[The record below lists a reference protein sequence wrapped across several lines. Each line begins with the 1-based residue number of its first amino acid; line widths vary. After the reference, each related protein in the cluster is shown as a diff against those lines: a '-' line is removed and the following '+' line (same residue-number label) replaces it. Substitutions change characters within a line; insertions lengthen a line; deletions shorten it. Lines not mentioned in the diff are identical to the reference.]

1 MVGITPGL
9 CLMLCVFRKLQRK
22 CTSQVFRV
30 SLHHLSMIKNLIFLV
45 TFLIFAAAK
54 AQNTSGKVYAGDKR
68 VPGVLVENRTQK
80 KSTVTTDAGDFSIA
94 ARLNDS
100 LVFSAPFMETQ
111 VFIVEQEKLEQRWVV
126 ALNEN
131 LNELDEVRLTEAP
144 KPKEFNQEEYTA
156 KVNDLVKRDYQLN
169 PQAYRP
175 QYTSQGID
183 FIMLAKRF
191 ASLFKKDP
199 SKKEKDYGVISYE
212 RIQQL
217 FATDAYF
224 DQKFLREQ
232 LKIEAEYQNLF
243 FEYVGAVNL
252 DGILLETEHQLD
264 LLKEL
269 LALSESFNAEIKK
282 FKQEGLAKPG
292 SN

>member
-1 MVGITPGL
+1 
-9 CLMLCVFRKLQRK
+9 
-22 CTSQVFRV
+22 
-30 SLHHLSMIKNLIFLV
+30 MIRNLIFLV

-68 VPGVLVENRTQK
+68 VPGVLVENRTQN

-111 VFIVEQEKLEQRWVV
+111 VFIVEQEQLEQRWVV

-217 FATDAYF
+217 FVTDSYF

-269 LALSESFNAEIKK
+269 LALSESFNAEIKNYK
-282 FKQEGLAKPG
+282 EDGMAKPG
-292 SN
+292 GE

>member
-1 MVGITPGL
+1 MNIK
-9 CLMLCVFRKLQRK
+9 CVFTICLLAI
-22 CTSQVFRV
+22 SASV
-30 SLHHLSMIKNLIFLV
+30 L
-45 TFLIFAAAK
+45 

-68 VPGVLVENRTQK
+68 VPGVLVENRTQN

-111 VFIVEQEKLEQRWVV
+111 VFIVEQSQLEQRWVV

-156 KVNDLVKRDYQLN
+156 KVNNLVRRDYELN
-169 PQAYRP
+169 PQEYRP
-175 QYTSQGID
+175 KYATNGID

-199 SKKEKDYGVISYE
+199 SKKTKDYGVISYE

-217 FATDAYF
+217 FASDAYF
-224 DQKFLREQ
+224 DEKFLRQQ

-252 DGILLETEHQLD
+252 DGILLEPEHQLD

-282 FKQEGLAKPG
+282 FKEEGATLPG
-292 SN
+292 DN